1 MTIKKIGKRR
11 NSSKKTIARFTNR
24 KFAKQVLYNKKGLK
38 SIDKSTLG
46 LTNDIVIN
54 ENLTTVKKRIEH
66 NCRKRKR
73 QNCISKTYTV
83 NCVSKT
89 YTVNGMVQLIRN
101 NIKR

>member
-1 MTIKKIGKRR
+1 MTMKRIGKRR

-24 KFAKQVLYNKKGLK
+24 KFTKQALYTKKELK

-54 ENLTTVKKRIEH
+54 ENLTTVNKRIAH

-83 NCVSKT
+83 N
-89 YTVNGMVQLIRN
+89 GMVQLIRN